1 MITAEKWSLNVY
13 DRDSNLAID
22 PDGLLCQSRDP
33 QKWNGA
39 RCNRGVFGKGN
50 YALLRP
56 KDDRG
61 KSLIELMQ
69 FFLPSP
75 SIPFNKN
82 LALSLFTDVLIL
94 FSSFQNKES
103 LSSSTDLLSAALK

>member
-1 MITAEKWSLNVY
+1 MDCCAKAVIHRNGMALGATEVFSAKVITL
-13 DRDSNLAID
+13 
-22 PDGLLCQSRDP
+22 
-33 QKWNGA
+33 
-39 RCNRGVFGKGN
+39 
-50 YALLRP
+50 ALLWP
-56 KDDRG
+56 KDDRE

-103 LSSSTDLLSAALK
+103 LSGSTDLLSAALK